1 MSETLEMGDLR
12 GATDQSRGA
21 QFLCACLGM
30 LAFGIVLTTLGAVLP
45 SVIERFSM
53 DKAAAGALFLLLTF
67 GVLAG
72 SLVFGPIVDR
82 YGYKGMLA
90 AATVLI
96 VAGLEGIAFAPGLAI
111 LRAAILL
118 IGFGGGVM
126 NGGAN
131 ALVADISSEGKG
143 ANLNLLGVFFG
154 IGAMG
159 VPLVLGALGG
169 TWSHGAL
176 IAAVGALVVVPLLMI
191 LATRFPAPKQPQ
203 GFPIAAAGR
212 LATQPLLLLM
222 GLLLFLESG
231 MEITVGGWTSTF
243 VKEELAVPERS
254 ALFLLSLYWMGMM
267 VARLALGNILRW
279 ASPYRVLYTCIT
291 IALVGT
297 SFLLSAHQ
305 VWIAGLGV
313 FLVGAGLAATFPTV
327 LGFVGDRYAAL
338 SGTAFSLVIAMALVG
353 GMILP
358 YAAGVLGSLRGLR
371 GSLLIVPAAL
381 VAQIILLAILARA
394 RRANSND

>member
-1 MSETLEMGDLR
+1 MSETLEMRDAGQVADR
-12 GATDQSRGA
+12 SRGA

-45 SVIERFSM
+45 SVIARFNL
-53 DKAAAGALFLLLTF
+53 DKAAAGALFLLMTF
-67 GVLAG
+67 GILAG

-90 AATVLI
+90 AATALI
-96 VAGLEGIAFAPGLAI
+96 VVGLEGIAFAPGLGV
-111 LRAAILL
+111 LRAALVL

-154 IGAMG
+154 VGAMG
-159 VPLVLGALGG
+159 VPFVLGALGG
-169 TWSHGAL
+169 SWSHGAL
-176 IAAVGALVVVPLLMI
+176 IAAVGVLVIVPLLVI
-191 LATRFPAPKQPQ
+191 LVTRFPAPKQPQ
-203 GFPIAAAGR
+203 GFPIADAGR
-212 LATQPLLLLM
+212 LVSQPLLLLM

-243 VKEELAVPERS
+243 VTEALAVPERS

-297 SFLLSAHQ
+297 ALLLTTQQ
-305 VWIAGLGV
+305 VWVAGLGV

-338 SGTAFSLVIAMALVG
+338 SGTAFSLAIAMALVG
-353 GMILP
+353 GMLLP
-358 YAAGVLGSLRGLR
+358 YAAGVLGTRHGLR

-381 VAQIILLAILARA
+381 VAQVILLAILARA
-394 RRANSND
+394 LRANPNP

>member
-1 MSETLEMGDLR
+1 M
-12 GATDQSRGA
+12 
-21 QFLCACLGM
+21 
-30 LAFGIVLTTLGAVLP
+30 
-45 SVIERFSM
+45 
-53 DKAAAGALFLLLTF
+53 
-67 GVLAG
+67 
-72 SLVFGPIVDR
+72 
-82 YGYKGMLA
+82 
-90 AATVLI
+90 
-96 VAGLEGIAFAPGLAI
+96 
-111 LRAAILL
+111 
-118 IGFGGGVM
+118 
-126 NGGAN
+126 
-131 ALVADISSEGKG
+131 
-143 ANLNLLGVFFG
+143 
-154 IGAMG
+154 
-159 VPLVLGALGG
+159 
-169 TWSHGAL
+169 
-176 IAAVGALVVVPLLMI
+176 
-191 LATRFPAPKQPQ
+191 
-203 GFPIAAAGR
+203 
-212 LATQPLLLLM
+212 
-222 GLLLFLESG
+222 LFLESG

-279 ASPYRVLYTCIT
+279 ASPYRVLYTCMT
-291 IALVGT
+291 LALVG
-297 SFLLSAHQ
+297 SALLLSTQQ
-305 VWIAGLGV
+305 VWVAGLGV